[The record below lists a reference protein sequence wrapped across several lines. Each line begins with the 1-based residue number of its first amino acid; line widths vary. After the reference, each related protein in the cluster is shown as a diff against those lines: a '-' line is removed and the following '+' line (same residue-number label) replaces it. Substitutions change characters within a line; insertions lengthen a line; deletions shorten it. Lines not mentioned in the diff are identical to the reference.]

1 MEASADS
8 LSSTLLLI
16 EPVSSN
22 ASLLDLDNASHIGG
36 PSLGYGYAQGF
47 APLPGSSPAPVD
59 PPWGTWFPGP
69 DSPYS
74 AGQAVVIALVLLCVV
89 VVTFVGNI
97 LVCVAVCLVRKLR
110 RPCNYLLVS
119 LAVSDICVAV
129 LVMPMALLYEVFG
142 RWDFG
147 RVMCDLWVSFDVLSC
162 TASILNLCMISVDR
176 YYAITKPLEYGV
188 KRTPRRMV
196 GCVSLVWL
204 MAACIS
210 LPPLLI
216 LGNEHDPPD
225 GKGPPQCTVC
235 QNFGYQIYATLW
247 SFYIPLTVM
256 IVVYYKIFRAARRIV
271 LEERRAQTHLGPPGG
286 YLQPPPHNAAAC
298 CTYHHNNLGPAAPA
312 ADREDRAA
320 AGGGAGG
327 GGGGGGGGGAPGV
340 KNGGTSP
347 DVILANNS
355 SSLLLT
361 TPTGVNSS
369 APNASP
375 GSSPAASTPAASGRQ
390 HRPSTTS
397 TNTTCSGQLGSSRC
411 LATSDAGRRS
421 DESQCPMLGPPP
433 RSRSRS
439 PRGGGGGGGGSNG
452 KRRGTKKKKG
462 VTSVLVSGLGSS
474 SPHKARHS
482 SACSAAT
489 VGVSTHTRKLRF
501 LAKERKASTTLGII
515 MSAFIFCW
523 LPFFVLAL
531 VRPFLRDQSTI
542 PASVTSL
549 FLWLGY
555 ANSLLN
561 PIIYATL
568 NRDFRRP
575 FQQILYFRCGSLNHM
590 MREEFYQ
597 SQYGDPEPAQNYYHV
612 APQQQYC
619 VIGHVTPP
627 SGTPGPGGGRAEHTS
642 DLGPSEDEAEDDLL
656 FRSSGQGSPGAVI
669 TAAGHIADNADE
681 SFL

>member
-1 MEASADS
+1 METTSPSA
-8 LSSTLLLI
+8 LLLPNASTLLEL
-16 EPVSSN
+16 EN
-22 ASLLDLDNASHIGG
+22 ASLPAGPLG
-36 PSLGYGYAQGF
+36 PSF
-47 APLPGSSPAPVD
+47 APGSFADGDSAFA
-59 PPWGTWFPGP
+59 GGLISWFPGR

-74 AGQAVVIALVLLCVV
+74 AAQAVVIALVLLCVV
-89 VVTFVGNI
+89 IVTFVGNI

-271 LEERRAQTHLGPPGG
+271 LEERRAQTHLGPPHG
-286 YLQPPPHNAAAC
+286 YLQPPLATPAGCCAYHNSGAA
-298 CTYHHNNLGPAAPA
+298 T
-312 ADREDRAA
+312 
-320 AGGGAGG
+320 AGASGGN
-327 GGGGGGGGGAPGV
+327 GV

-347 DVILANNS
+347 DV
-355 SSLLLT
+355 LLT
-361 TPTGVNSS
+361 TPGS
-369 APNASP
+369 APGGNASP
-375 GSSPAASTPAASGRQ
+375 GSSPAASTPAARQ

-411 LATSDAGRRS
+411 LAVSDAGRRS
-421 DESQCPMLGPPP
+421 DESQCPMLGPWPSSQP
-433 RSRSRS
+433 RSRS
-439 PRGGGGGGGGSNG
+439 PRAGANGG
-452 KRRGTKKKKG
+452 KRAGRKKKG
-462 VTSVLVSGLGSS
+462 ATAVVVSGLDA
-474 SPHKARHS
+474 KARHS
-482 SACSAAT
+482 SACSAA
-489 VGVSTHTRKLRF
+489 VAAVAGVSHTRKLRF

-531 VRPFLRDQSTI
+531 VRPFLRDPSTI
-542 PASVTSL
+542 PPSVTSL

-619 VIGHVTPP
+619 VIGRVTPP
-627 SGTPGPGGGRAEHTS
+627 SGATGATSGGQSGARADHGD
-642 DLGPSEDEAEDDLL
+642 DLGPSEDEAEDDLF
-656 FRSSGQGSPGAVI
+656 FRRGSSQGSPGGVI
-669 TAAGHIADNADE
+669 TASVHLVGNADE

>member
-1 MEASADS
+1 METPSPSA
-8 LSSTLLLI
+8 LLLPNASTLL
-16 EPVSSN
+16 E
-22 ASLLDLDNASHIGG
+22 LDNASLAAGPLG
-36 PSLGYGYAQGF
+36 PSF
-47 APLPGSSPAPVD
+47 APGSFADADSAFAA
-59 PPWGTWFPGP
+59 GGLISWFPGR

-74 AGQAVVIALVLLCVV
+74 TAQAVVIALVLLCVV
-89 VVTFVGNI
+89 IVTFVGNI

-129 LVMPMALLYEVFG
+129 LVMPMALLHEVFG

-216 LGNEHDPPD
+216 LGNEHEPPD

-271 LEERRAQTHLGPPGG
+271 LEERRAQTHLGPPHG
-286 YLQPPPHNAAAC
+286 YLQPSAPTAC
-298 CTYHHNNLGPAAPA
+298 CAYHNSTPAA
-312 ADREDRAA
+312 
-320 AGGGAGG
+320 GASGG
-327 GGGGGGGGGAPGV
+327 GGGNGV

-347 DVILANNS
+347 DVMLSNT
-355 SSLLLT
+355 LLT
-361 TPTGVNSS
+361 TPGSGPGGNV
-369 APNASP
+369 SP
-375 GSSPAASTPAASGRQ
+375 GSSPAASTPAARQ

-411 LATSDAGRRS
+411 LAVSDGGRRS
-421 DESQCPMLGPPP
+421 DESQCPMLGPWPNSQP
-433 RSRSRS
+433 RSRS
-439 PRGGGGGGGGSNG
+439 PRGANNNA
-452 KRRGTKKKKG
+452 KRAGRKKKG
-462 VTSVLVSGLGSS
+462 VAAVVVSGLGGS
-474 SPHKARHS
+474 SPLKARHS
-482 SACSAAT
+482 SACSAA
-489 VGVSTHTRKLRF
+489 VAGVSHTRKLRF

-515 MSAFIFCW
+515 MSAFIICW

-542 PASVTSL
+542 PPSVTSL

-619 VIGHVTPP
+619 VIGRVTPP
-627 SGTPGPGGGRAEHTS
+627 SGTAQSAQSGARTEQGD
-642 DLGPSEDEAEDDLL
+642 DLGPSDDEAEDDLF
-656 FRSSGQGSPGAVI
+656 FRRGSGQGSPGAVI
-669 TAAGHIADNADE
+669 TASVHLVGNADE